1 MHVRLSPR
9 VEPLLPTLGE
19 ARTSVPLPPDTER
32 DIEGWAL
39 IRLRFD
45 HPESAIRHLLGLGT
59 GVEVVAPSDLR
70 QRMAA
75 EITRMKT
82 VYADSRCGGHE
93 PAPALGALMSY
104 GIRARVVNIESLEGF
119 FGSGNESSFNR
130 VAGWL
135 KNVFPHL
142 DAELPDA
149 PPAYEL
155 LRALV
160 MDPDYRNTQGGW
172 RPQHAAKAIHL
183 LELITGWFGDPDLQL
198 TRSGCC
204 HARHPQ

>member
-75 EITRMKT
+75 EITRMNT